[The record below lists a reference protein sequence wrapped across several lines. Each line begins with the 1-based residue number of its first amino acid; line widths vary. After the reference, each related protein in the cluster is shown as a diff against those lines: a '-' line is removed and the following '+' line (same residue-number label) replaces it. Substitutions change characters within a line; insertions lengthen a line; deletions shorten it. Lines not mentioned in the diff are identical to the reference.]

1 MDLLNRLLTTCL
13 DGFLLPSRSLSPI
26 WGLAAVSTL
35 AGVVM
40 VWIFGK
46 VSPQRRIGALRTR
59 IEGHLLEIWLF
70 RESTRVALAA
80 EARVFYNTIK
90 YLLVLLPALVVLM
103 IPVVPLMTH
112 LQARYGY
119 QPLAEGESTI
129 VRVEYRRP
137 TSAEGMDVG
146 LDVPDGLALE
156 TPPLRIPTT
165 GEVDFR
171 VGAVRKG
178 DYTIT
183 VRAGEQKITK
193 TVCVGPGL
201 RPLSPVRGSAL
212 IDRLLYPVEPAA
224 PKGPVASV
232 RLDYPQRDVAFFG
245 FEVHWVWPFLI
256 LSLVA
261 GFLVKGFFRVNL

>member
-1 MDLLNRLLTTCL
+1 MDLLNRLLTICL
-13 DGFLLPSRSLSPI
+13 DGFLLPWRSLSPI

-80 EARVFYNTIK
+80 EARVFYNTMK
-90 YLLVLLPALVVLM
+90 YLLALLPALMVLM
-103 IPVVPLMTH
+103 VPVVPLMAH

-119 QPLAEGESTI
+119 LPLAAGESTV
-129 VRVEYRRP
+129 VRVVYRQP
-137 TSAEGMDVG
+137 TSAEAMDVR

-171 VGAVRKG
+171 VGTLREG

-193 TVCVGPGL
+193 TVRVGPGQ
-201 RPLSPVRGSAL
+201 RPLSPVRGGSL
-212 IDRLLYPVEPAA
+212 LDRLLYPVEAA
-224 PKGPVASV
+224 VPKGPVASV

-245 FEVHWVWPFLI
+245 FEVHWIWPFLI

-261 GFLVKGFFRVNL
+261 GFLVKGFLKVKL